1 MEINRGKLLAHSPHT
16 RRLDAGWTRWGG
28 HKVEHEPGSGRF
40 CGREHRLPLRIYCE
54 DTDFSGVVYHGN
66 YVRYLERGRSDFIR
80 ELGIGLSSLL
90 HAERPVTF
98 MVSRLDLRF
107 MRPARIDDRL
117 EVRTL
122 AEVASGARVVCRQ
135 SILRG
140 GETLIE
146 AISENVCVGLD
157 GRPRRL
163 PAMFAQ
169 KIAPFLPN
177 AVREAAEPAWK
188 SVAVRELEAV
198 G

>member
-1 MEINRGKLLAHSPHT
+1 MSDGAF
-16 RRLDAGWTRWGG
+16 
-28 HKVEHEPGSGRF
+28 V
-40 CGREHRLPLRIYCE
+40 GREHYFPVRVYFE
-54 DTDFSGVVYHGN
+54 DTDFSGVVYHAN

-80 ELGIGLSSLL
+80 ELGVGLSSLL
-90 HAERPVTF
+90 LAERPVTF

-117 EVRTL
+117 EVCTL
-122 AEVASGARVVCRQ
+122 VEVASGARVICKQ

-169 KIAPFLPN
+169 KIAPFLPV
-177 AVREAAEPAWK
+177 AVRETAEPAMK